1 VGLLAWDARVELIE
15 GEIIDMAPIGS
26 RHAMAV
32 DLLTERLV
40 EMANRSA
47 LVRTQGPGRLGPHSE
62 PEPDIALLKR
72 HVDRYVNSHPTA
84 DDFLL
89 IIEVSD
95 TTLRFDR
102 EVKAR
107 LYALHRIPEYWVI
120 DLTND
125 RLHVHRDPS
134 QGRYEIET

>member
-1 VGLLAWDARVELIE
+1 
-15 GEIIDMAPIGS
+15 
-26 RHAMAV
+26 
-32 DLLTERLV
+32 
-40 EMANRSA
+40 MANRSA
-47 LVRTQGPGRLGPHSE
+47 LVRTQGPVRLGPHSE

-84 DDFLL
+84 DDVLL

-125 RLHVHRDPS
+125 RLHVHRDPPPRKIRNRNFR
-134 QGRYEIET
+134 QRR